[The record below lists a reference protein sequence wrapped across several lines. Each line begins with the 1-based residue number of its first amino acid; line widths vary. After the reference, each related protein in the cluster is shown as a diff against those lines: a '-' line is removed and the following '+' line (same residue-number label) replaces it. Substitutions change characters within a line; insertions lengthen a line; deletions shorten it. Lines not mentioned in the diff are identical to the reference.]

1 MMRRDKK
8 LFFDGSKQ
16 WRGPGVITS
25 DVCSLIYH
33 TVMLTLS
40 LSDGVGDAFGLL
52 SPATD
57 KIVSEKANVHTR
69 GSLRVLITGKVFP
82 SPIIYLIERM
92 HSTGGHTG

>member
-1 MMRRDKK
+1 
-8 LFFDGSKQ
+8 
-16 WRGPGVITS
+16 VIT
-25 DVCSLIYH
+25 CSLIYH

-40 LSDGVGDAFGLL
+40 LSGGVGDAFGLL

-92 HSTGGHTG
+92 HSTVGHTG